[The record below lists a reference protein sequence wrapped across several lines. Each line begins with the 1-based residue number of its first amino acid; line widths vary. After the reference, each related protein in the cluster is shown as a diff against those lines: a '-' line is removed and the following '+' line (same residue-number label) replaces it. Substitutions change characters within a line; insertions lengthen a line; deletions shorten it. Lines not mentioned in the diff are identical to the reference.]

1 MSDEEDDTS
10 KKGSGFF
17 NLSEVGRYYFRK
29 KNPDKKKDVNL
40 RMMHGI
46 NKIALFMF
54 LAAIIYLIIK
64 RLYIYQI

>member
-1 MSDEEDDTS
+1 MSEKDND
-10 KKGSGFF
+10 KKKNESGFF
-17 NLSEVGRYYFRK
+17 DLREVGKYYFRK
-29 KNPDKKKDVNL
+29 KDSKKKDINL

-64 RLYIYQI
+64 RLFIY